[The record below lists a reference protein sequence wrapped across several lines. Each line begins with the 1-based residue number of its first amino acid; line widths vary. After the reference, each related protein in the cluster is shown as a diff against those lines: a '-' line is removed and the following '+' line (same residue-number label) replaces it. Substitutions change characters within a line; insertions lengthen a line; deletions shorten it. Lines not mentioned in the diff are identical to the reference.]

1 METNSLPL
9 LSSGGGVTGTH
20 GGRVAVSLGSLLST
34 CVVESKL
41 IIFQF
46 IVNMDMVS

>member
-1 METNSLPL
+1 MYNIVYIYIVYNHASF
-9 LSSGGGVTGTH
+9 
-20 GGRVAVSLGSLLST
+20 T

-46 IVNMDMVS
+46 IVNMDMVL